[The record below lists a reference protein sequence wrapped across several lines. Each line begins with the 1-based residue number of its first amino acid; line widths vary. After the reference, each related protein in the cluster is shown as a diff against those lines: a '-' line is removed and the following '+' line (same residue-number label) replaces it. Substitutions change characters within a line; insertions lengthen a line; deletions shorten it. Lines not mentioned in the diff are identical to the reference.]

1 MRRAGVKLLTVGGS
15 GYGVSLDSDFRVW
28 ASCVVGTRNSLD
40 GHGVSYAHAGI
51 DEFVIKDI

>member
-1 MRRAGVKLLTVGGS
+1 M
-15 GYGVSLDSDFRVW
+15 SLDSDFRVW